1 MEALYEYVGN
11 GTARLIEVN
20 DSGYKYRFS
29 VLVPNHSLTFTPIKS
44 GDKVFFHKQCKFP
57 RKRLINSGLSR
68 VIKESSAD
76 VIIIPQAFEARL
88 NTLIGRSRGEIQI
101 DDNGAKSINRN
112 SDSIY
117 EVFTSTIYA
126 ETESEFTSLVQNEIT
141 VEKLFPWEVQLLFDI
156 LDNKITKYNVPSA
169 VIPFLG
175 MPTVDTREDV
185 DSLISM
191 LSSSDSDVKSLG
203 ITTLVS
209 YDLSQ
214 TPGLAK
220 YLFAKYIKDS
230 DCAKIVEYEMWKDQR
245 LFFSYLNP
253 ISLIKDMKSAEL
265 LSKEMA
271 ANLIEDVTYRLR
283 SIPQGWRLP
292 EEFTITNILL
302 SEDNPYKRIKFIPK
316 HEENETSITFITEP
330 KLQ

>member
-11 GTARLIEVN
+11 GTARLIEFN

-76 VIIIPQAFEARL
+76 VVIIPQAFEARL
-88 NTLIGRSRGEIQI
+88 S
-101 DDNGAKSINRN
+101 
-112 SDSIY
+112 
-117 EVFTSTIYA
+117 
-126 ETESEFTSLVQNEIT
+126 TSLAHNEIT

-265 LSKEMA
+265 LSKEM
-271 ANLIEDVTYRLR
+271 L
-283 SIPQGWRLP
+283 
-292 EEFTITNILL
+292 ILL
-302 SEDNPYKRIKFIPK
+302 RMLLIGCDLFHRAGDCLRNSPSRIFFCQRIILIK
-316 HEENETSITFITEP
+316 E
-330 KLQ
+330 